1 MTGVLNRYGFTFF
14 SEEETDAPLE
24 HGPAFGV
31 AVGLAVEPRQI
42 VTPPR
47 IPTLDGESV
56 RLTLQVVVVT
66 KDFRVRSPIVGA
78 IRQVIA
84 AR

>member
-1 MTGVLNRYGFTFF
+1 M
-14 SEEETDAPLE
+14 E
-24 HGPAFGV
+24 HGATLGV
-31 AVGLAVEPRQI
+31 AVGLAMEPRQR
-42 VTPPR
+42 VTQPR

-56 RLTLQVVVVT
+56 RLALQMVVVT
-66 KDFRVRSPIVGA
+66 KDFRVRSPGVGA

>member
-1 MTGVLNRYGFTFF
+1 M
-14 SEEETDAPLE
+14 E
-24 HGPAFGV
+24 HGPALGV
-31 AVGLAVEPRQI
+31 AVGLAMKPGEI
-42 VTPPR
+42 VAQPR

-56 RLTLQVVVVT
+56 RLALQVVVLP
-66 KDFRVRSPIVGA
+66 KDFRGRSPMVGA